1 MDSERAARSLLE
13 PSFWSVHQCDAAV
26 YYYCGDG
33 EVFFRSFLRPL
44 KTRPVN
50 DTVRA
55 VGTHVVPGN
64 YTDLGLFYIRA
75 GRSCI
80 VLRAAPSIKPCC
92 EFTGKFAA
100 CRTGLRRELKAPSE
114 RRATG
119 KRAHTCPPMTNTAR
133 YPLLEGRHPWTTH
146 RSPSRGQRQSDFRDL
161 FFLHVSHE
169 DQCGSR
175 HNPQVCCRG
184 RGSYPLSPSP

>member
-13 PSFWSVHQCDAAV
+13 PSFWSVHQRDAAV
-26 YYYCGDG
+26 YYYYGDG

-92 EFTGKFAA
+92 EFTGKFTA
-100 CRTGLRRELKAPSE
+100 CRTALRRELKGGESAE
-114 RRATG
+114 
-119 KRAHTCPPMTNTAR
+119 
-133 YPLLEGRHPWTTH
+133 
-146 RSPSRGQRQSDFRDL
+146 
-161 FFLHVSHE
+161 
-169 DQCGSR
+169 
-175 HNPQVCCRG
+175 
-184 RGSYPLSPSP
+184 